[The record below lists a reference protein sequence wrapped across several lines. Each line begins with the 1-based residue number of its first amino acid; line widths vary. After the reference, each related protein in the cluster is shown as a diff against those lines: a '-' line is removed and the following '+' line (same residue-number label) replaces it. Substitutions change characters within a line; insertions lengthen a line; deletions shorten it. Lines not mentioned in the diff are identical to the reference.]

1 MIVKGLQVDC
11 KIEMGQKVDYM
22 IEKELQVDCKI
33 EMEQKV
39 DYMIEKGLQVDCM
52 IEMEQMI
59 LLDGNLH
66 MIFLVGLVVLFVVE
80 CFHNLA
86 VMVHCMIVMV
96 QKVHC
101 MIDLELKVDCKIV
114 KVLMEHYMKVEKEHC
129 RRV

>member
-1 MIVKGLQVDC
+1 MMNLLHKMPGMKLRVDC
-11 KIEMGQKVDYM
+11 MMMKGQM
-22 IEKELQVDCKI
+22 
-33 EMEQKV
+33 V

-80 CFHNLA
+80 YFHNSA
-86 VMVHCMIVMV
+86 GMVHCMIVMV

-129 RRV
+129 KRV